1 MRKWE
6 YHVVVIKDFAELNQL
21 GQKGWE
27 LVLASRDEDTNVT
40 ALVFKRPI
48 G

>member
-6 YHVVVIKDFAELNQL
+6 YLVTVIKDYAELNQL

-27 LVLASRDEDTNVT
+27 LVLASRNEDNNVT
-40 ALVFKRPI
+40 ALIFKRPL
-48 G
+48 